1 MYPDLKFLDT
11 VSTTLDTALNAADS
25 ETRNDFKAFLL
36 TYYKDGRL
44 LDLLNGIY
52 FGMLRTPQLA
62 SAPDS
67 LYDQTN
73 GNWSALNT
81 MSQYI
86 SGVLVQGH
94 LAYTS
99 ACVMQKVDEDGY
111 GNEHARQQCVND
123 SESYFKKKF
132 SRSYGDVRLG
142 R

>member
-1 MYPDLKFLDT
+1 
-11 VSTTLDTALNAADS
+11 
-25 ETRNDFKAFLL
+25 
-36 TYYKDGRL
+36 
-44 LDLLNGIY
+44 
-52 FGMLRTPQLA
+52 MLRTPQLA

-132 SRSYGDVRLG
+132 SRSYGNVRLG